1 MFRLMQRFCTMS
13 STINR
18 LVFISYQLFVCF
30 TGGKR
35 IKVAEGFLQPLPG
48 SGHELMVADMHWATL
63 LFGVM
68 LSAHLIDGTLFA
80 IKL

>member
-1 MFRLMQRFCTMS
+1 M
-13 STINR
+13 
-18 LVFISYQLFVCF
+18 CF

-68 LSAHLIDGTLFA
+68 LSAHHIDGTLFA
-80 IKL
+80 IKLQH